1 MIMIAHARDTRGI
14 VCLAGIVEMQRLR
27 VRLLSR
33 KVLFLLLLI
42 VPRRD
47 SLFLSEH
54 SNIPFFFDQ
63 GISEQRS
70 LPDPRIL
77 LNLLS
82 DNLYNIMM
90 FGFFA
95 ILVFLLGV
103 LPRPLYRKKM

>member
-1 MIMIAHARDTRGI
+1 MIAHARDTRGI

-33 KVLFLLLLI
+33 KVLFLLLI

-47 SLFLSEH
+47 PLFLSEH

-63 GISEQRS
+63 GISAHRS

-82 DNLYNIMM
+82 DNLYNICHDVRI
-90 FGFFA
+90 FCHISFSTWSTA
-95 ILVFLLGV
+95 KATL
-103 LPRPLYRKKM
+103 